1 VGRRESRRAP
11 SKNVLLR
18 LAGVTLFGR
27 IPWFLRG
34 RMLDDLSHD
43 LARGGSPAD
52 EPEKT
57 LPGSDISE
65 AEQKAAL
72 LEEQRRRAERR
83 AQRNG

>member
-1 VGRRESRRAP
+1 M
-11 SKNVLLR
+11 LFR

-34 RMLDDLSHD
+34 PMLDDLSRE
-43 LARGGSPAD
+43 LARGGSAAD

-57 LPGSDISE
+57 LPESDISE

-72 LEEQRRRAERR
+72 QAEQRRRMERR
-83 AQRNG
+83 ARGGK

>member
-1 VGRRESRRAP
+1 MVVRRAAMGRRESRRGP
-11 SKNVLLR
+11 SSR
-18 LAGVTLFGR
+18 
-27 IPWFLRG
+27 
-34 RMLDDLSHD
+34 D

-72 LEEQRRRAERR
+72 REEQRRRAEQR
-83 AQRNG
+83 ARRNG

>member
-1 VGRRESRRAP
+1 VGRREPRRGR

-27 IPWFLRG
+27 VPWFPRG
-34 RMLDDLSHD
+34 PMLDELGRD

-57 LPGSDISE
+57 LPESDISE

-72 LEEQRRRAERR
+72 REEQRRRAERR

>member
-1 VGRRESRRAP
+1 MGRRGSRGGR

-34 RMLDDLSHD
+34 PMLDDLSHD
-43 LARGGSPAD
+43 LARGGSSND

-65 AEQKAAL
+65 AEQEAAL
-72 LEEQRRRAERR
+72 RAEQRRRAERR
-83 AQRNG
+83 ARHER